1 MLSGNA
7 EFNKAASKAYKTLKR
22 DEKDELMESTTQ
34 ANECKAYKTLKRD
47 EKDELMEST
56 TQANECDDKPMSIK
70 DVKKAAKIFKKVSN
84 LVRMWQQLNNTV
96 HV

>member
-1 MLSGNA
+1 MHIHLIDGKQAMLSGTA

-34 ANECKAYKTLKRD
+34 ANE
-47 EKDELMEST
+47 
-56 TQANECDDKPMSIK
+56 DDKPMSIK
-70 DVKKAAKIFKKVSN
+70 DVKKKAAKIFKKVSS